1 MSALQEIQP
10 ATEFARVWTFVIAMN
25 WVWPSNSE
33 LPLVETK
40 NLALAMADQYSLELA
55 KTFAT
60 SAKK

>member
-1 MSALQEIQP
+1 M
-10 ATEFARVWTFVIAMN
+10 IAMN

-55 KTFAT
+55 KTFAM